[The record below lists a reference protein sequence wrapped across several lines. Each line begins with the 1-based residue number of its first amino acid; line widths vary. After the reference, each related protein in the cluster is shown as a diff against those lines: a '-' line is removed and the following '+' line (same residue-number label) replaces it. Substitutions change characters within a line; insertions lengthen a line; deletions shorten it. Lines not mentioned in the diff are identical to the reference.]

1 MRLLH
6 VGNTKIA
13 LERLGCAGP
22 VIVFES
28 GLGNDMRSWKAVAQ
42 PLAAVAQ
49 IVLYDRPGIGRSGPR
64 RGTDVLPMQPTTM
77 PTATI
82 TQP

>member
-1 MRLLH
+1 MNLLPI
-6 VGNTKIA
+6 GDAEIA